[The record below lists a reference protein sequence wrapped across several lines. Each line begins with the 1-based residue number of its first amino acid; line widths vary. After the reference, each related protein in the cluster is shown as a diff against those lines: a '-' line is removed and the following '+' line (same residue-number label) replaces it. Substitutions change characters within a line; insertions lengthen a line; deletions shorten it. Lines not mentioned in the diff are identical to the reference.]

1 MKKLKYIILHLLSF
15 TIIVVAGIVIVS
27 RVVFKFIS
35 KVKNNY
41 LREYKAFNKE
51 QIEDLYII
59 SRDNFRLHGT
69 LIKAD
74 NESKLCVI
82 LIHGIGDRSI
92 IQTEKIAKF
101 YHDRNVH
108 VLLTDQRGYGLSKG
122 EYTTYG
128 ALESKDHMEWLNKV
142 REELGDDVKIILHGL
157 SMGAATA
164 LIMCKNELPRNV
176 KAVVSDSSFSTANG
190 MLKRTFDRKNYQ
202 KDIFYYLYKIGCF
215 NGSIYDPERTRPIDG
230 AEKLNLPV
238 IFAHSVDDTI
248 VPFGMAEEL
257 YTACPSINKKFV
269 SVPGD
274 NHSYGFELSQEM
286 RDLVEKMISKLN
298 K

>member
-1 MKKLKYIILHLLSF
+1 MKKFKLIILHLIALAL
-15 TIIVVAGIVIVS
+15 IISAGIVIMS

-41 LREYKAFNKE
+41 LREYKEFNR
-51 QIEDLYII
+51 EDIKDLFII
-59 SRDNFRLHGT
+59 SRDNVRLHGT
-69 LIKAD
+69 LIRAD
-74 NESKLCVI
+74 DESKLCVM

-92 IQTEKIAKF
+92 IQAEKIAKF

-108 VLLTDQRGYGLSKG
+108 LLLTDQRGYGLSKG

-128 ALESKDHMEWLNKV
+128 ALEAKDHMAWLNII
-142 REELGDDVKIILHGL
+142 REELGEDVKIILHGL

-164 LIMCKNELPRNV
+164 LIMCKYELPRNV

-202 KDIFYYLYKIGCF
+202 KDIFYYLYKTGCF
-215 NGSIYDPERTRPIDG
+215 NGSVYDPERTRPVDG
-230 AEKLNLPV
+230 AANLNLPV
-238 IFAHSVDDTI
+238 IFAHSEDDTI
-248 VPFGMAEEL
+248 VPFEMAEEL
-257 YTACPSINKKFV
+257 YEVCPSINKKFV

-274 NHSYGFELSQEM
+274 NHSYCFELSQEM
-286 RDLVEKMISKLN
+286 RGLVEKMIKKL